1 MKVTKSNGIEQEFDW
16 NKIEAFYKRVAY
28 GYNTKCP
35 FSDLR
40 DNLSNKLVEWIA
52 TKDITKMIEKSALDL
67 ISTKTPEWSNIAWRM
82 KLRSLYKRA
91 SKNKWITNSD
101 LYSPE
106 YFADLIEEYVWRWL
120 YHKSLLEQYTR
131 EDLLEIGKFLDVK
144 IDDEYNFPTVQY
156 YERRYLLNRDWI
168 IRELPQHMYLA
179 ISMFLM
185 KDEKEDRNK
194 WIRDTYRATAQAK
207 ISLPTPN
214 LLNARTPNS
223 QLSSCFILDVDDD
236 LRGIYHSIENMA
248 QISKNGWWL
257 WVYLWN
263 IRAKWSMIKDVY
275 WLSWWTIPWV
285 KVINDTGIAV
295 NQMGKRAWAI
305 SVTLDVFH
313 LDIFRFLDLQ
323 TETWDIRAKSFDVF
337 PAVAFPDL
345 FFKRLEAN
353 ENFTLFCPYEVEKI
367 TWIRLQDLWWDEF
380 EEAYKQLENDDRL
393 QLKETHPSKD
403 IFKAFL
409 KVTVETWMPY
419 TFFRDT
425 VNRLNPNK
433 HNWVIHCSNLCCVT
447 GDTRIATE
455 DWLVT
460 VEELYKTKEL
470 MPLKVTTD
478 KRTESLKLDEK
489 WIVIR
494 DSIWIYKTWTLQTY
508 IVDTNAW
515 YQIKATD
522 YHKLYIKKGKKI
534 EKLELKDIKV
544 WDKLLIQS
552 DKWQFWKE
560 WNYYDWLI
568 MWLITWDWT
577 FDWNTAIVDLYNEDM
592 FLEEELL
599 DYINSIVDKNWSWGY
614 QKISWQKI
622 QHTEKSQKIR
632 IASSRLW
639 RYLDEKYWF
648 NRTNKLSVSESI
660 FKWNED
666 FVRWYLQWINLTD
679 WTVGKQSWWV
689 QFQLTSINK
698 DLLSDIQIL
707 LSNFWIYSSIYNRNT
722 EWKSTFSYVDKNW
735 IYKEYINQAS
745 YRLDVNW
752 INSKKLLE
760 EDLIRWIKKTR
771 LKDYINSHWEFN
783 KKNFYSTITSI
794 EKWDIED
801 VYDTTEEVTN
811 SVIFNWIV
819 SWQCEIAQN
828 QSAWVFKQEI
838 RTEEWNVIIEYIPWD
853 TVICNLA
860 SINVAKVNTKKDM
873 EHIFPIITRLLDNV
887 IDLNAYPIEET
898 RISAEKYRAIGI
910 WYMWVAQ
917 YLAENKLLYW
927 SKEAIERIDE
937 LFKEYAFATLTASV
951 QLAKERWAYPAFP
964 WSDFSKWI
972 AFWKDLLDFS
982 EADYWQR
989 DDWGELKYHMETY
1002 WTRFWYHSA
1011 PAPNTST
1018 AGVVGTTAWVVPIY
1032 KRYFVETN
1040 QIAPT
1045 ITIAPNLN
1053 DENFWFYQEYTKMKM
1068 PWVIDT
1074 VATIQKWID
1083 QSVSFEWMFNPA
1095 DTSPAD
1101 LYNYWIQAWKAGLK
1115 TVYYVRSQSLE
1126 VDKEDCA
1133 SCSG

>member
-101 LYSPE
+101 LYSSE

-263 IRAKWSMIKDVY
+263 VRAKWSMIKDVY
-275 WLSWWTIPWV
+275 WLSWGTIPWI
-285 KVINDTGIAV
+285 KVINDTWIAV
-295 NQMGKRAWAI
+295 NQMWKRAWAI
-305 SVTLDVFH
+305 SVTLDIFH

-337 PAVAFPDL
+337 PAVSFPDL
-345 FFKRLEAN
+345 FFKRLEAG

-367 TWIRLQDLWWDEF
+367 TWVRLQDLWWDEF
-380 EEAYKQLENDDRL
+380 EEAYIKLESDERL
-393 QLKETHPSKD
+393 KLKEVHPSKD

-433 HNWVIHCSNLCCVT
+433 HAWIIHCSNLCT
-447 GDTRIATE
+447 
-455 DWLVT
+455 
-460 VEELYKTKEL
+460 
-470 MPLKVTTD
+470 
-478 KRTESLKLDEK
+478 
-489 WIVIR
+489 
-494 DSIWIYKTWTLQTY
+494 
-508 IVDTNAW
+508 
-515 YQIKATD
+515 
-522 YHKLYIKKGKKI
+522 
-534 EKLELKDIKV
+534 
-544 WDKLLIQS
+544 
-552 DKWQFWKE
+552 
-560 WNYYDWLI
+560 
-568 MWLITWDWT
+568 
-577 FDWNTAIVDLYNEDM
+577 
-592 FLEEELL
+592 
-599 DYINSIVDKNWSWGY
+599 
-614 QKISWQKI
+614 
-622 QHTEKSQKIR
+622 
-632 IASSRLW
+632 
-639 RYLDEKYWF
+639 
-648 NRTNKLSVSESI
+648 
-660 FKWNED
+660 
-666 FVRWYLQWINLTD
+666 
-679 WTVGKQSWWV
+679 
-689 QFQLTSINK
+689 
-698 DLLSDIQIL
+698 
-707 LSNFWIYSSIYNRNT
+707 
-722 EWKSTFSYVDKNW
+722 
-735 IYKEYINQAS
+735 
-745 YRLDVNW
+745 
-752 INSKKLLE
+752 
-760 EDLIRWIKKTR
+760 
-771 LKDYINSHWEFN
+771 
-783 KKNFYSTITSI
+783 
-794 EKWDIED
+794 
-801 VYDTTEEVTN
+801 
-811 SVIFNWIV
+811 
-819 SWQCEIAQN
+819 EIAQN
-828 QSAWVFKQEI
+828 QSAWVFKQEV
-838 RTEEWNVIIEYIPWD
+838 RTEEGNVVIEYTPWD

-860 SINVAKVNTKKDM
+860 SINVAKVNTKEEMKY
-873 EHIFPIITRLLDNV
+873 IFPIVTRLLDNV

-937 LFKEYAFATLTASV
+937 LFKEYAYFTLKASNE
-951 QLAKERWAYPAFP
+951 LAKERWFYPAFP
-964 WSDFSKWI
+964 WSDFSKGI
-972 AFWKDLLDFS
+972 AFWKQIQELFNEPYLQEDI
-982 EADYWQR
+982 EKYWV
-989 DDWGELKYHMETY
+989 
-1002 WTRFWYHSA
+1002 RFGYHSA

-1101 LYNYWIQAWKAGLK
+1101 LYSYWIQAWKAWLK
-1115 TVYYVRSQSLE
+1115 TIYYVRSQSLE